1 MLTLRA
7 YMALAGIGLVVALA
21 LTLIAWGRER
31 GVSADLRDDLATAN
45 RQHSEQLKAAR
56 EQGVRNGAVAAAQAQ
71 ACGVE
76 GSAAFDRGVQVGMAV
91 CAARR

>member
-1 MLTLRA
+1 MRIYL
-7 YMALAGIGLVVALA
+7 ALVGLVVALA

-45 RQHSEQLKAAR
+45 RQHTEQLKAAR
-56 EQGVRNGAVAAAQAQ
+56 EQGVRNGAVATAQAQ